1 MDVNTF
7 VFWSRLLTVI
17 GGSSTLVVWLGYT
30 ALAPWYKYS
39 AGRYIWG
46 LLTAIVIL
54 LTITIL
60 RFLIPGLP
68 YRQQLILFGLV
79 AFDISIMGMGIGIYK
94 AQVLRYYKAKFATQE
109 RIKHSNQNRSTMTGD
124 H

>member
-7 VFWSRLLTVI
+7 VFWSRLLTII
-17 GGSSTLVVWLGYT
+17 GGCSTFVVWLGYS

-54 LTITIL
+54 LGITIF
-60 RFLIPGLP
+60 RFLVPGMP
-68 YRQQLILFGLV
+68 FRQPLIIFGLV
-79 AFDISIMGMGIGIYK
+79 AFDLSIIGMGIGIYK
-94 AQVLRYYKAKFATQE
+94 AQVLRYYKYKFATQE
-109 RIKHSNQNRSTMTGD
+109 RIKHDQKRSTMTGD

>member
-17 GGSSTLVVWLGYT
+17 GGCTTFVVWLGYSV
-30 ALAPWYKYS
+30 LAPWYKYS

-46 LLTAIVIL
+46 LLTALTVL
-54 LTITIL
+54 LGITIS
-60 RFLIPGLP
+60 RFILP
-68 YRQQLILFGLV
+68 SMEYRMVLILGGL
-79 AFDISIMGMGIGIYK
+79 ALFDIAILGMGVGIYK
-94 AQVLRYYKAKFATQE
+94 AQVLRYYKYKFATQE
-109 RIKHSNQNRSTMTGD
+109 RAKAHNQNRSTMTGD